1 MNNAYL
7 RAVEQVAD
15 RIHNGNQNQQQYH
28 SKDKPGRSPKEN
40 MGYRS
45 LENKPS
51 ENPRIKCVQMNRF
64 IMLLSNMATR
74 ELWKTTIMD
83 NNNDISHSDAKSTF
97 ADHERKQIKEI
108 FNVWSDFIKLPT
120 IGPFQAFSKDS
131 TFYSQELF
139 NLFQTLIQ
147 LQTNTRD
154 YWTQMNNAYLRAV
167 EQVADR
173 MHNGNQNQ
181 QQYHSKDKPGR
192 SPKENMEEYR
202 KTIID
207 AFEEAFTDLFSSNDF
222 GIINSNLISS
232 QLDVVKHLQNIA
244 EKNFKTLNLPT
255 RSEVDELSKDVH
267 EIKREIHDIKK
278 KIGII

>member
-1 MNNAYL
+1 MCT
-7 RAVEQVAD
+7 
-15 RIHNGNQNQQQYH
+15 
-28 SKDKPGRSPKEN
+28 SK
-40 MGYRS
+40 
-45 LENKPS
+45 
-51 ENPRIKCVQMNRF
+51 NRF

-74 ELWKTTIMD
+74 QLWKMTIME
-83 NNNDISHSDAKSTF
+83 NNNSISPSDAKSTF
-97 ADHERKQIKEI
+97 ADHERKQVKDI
-108 FNVWSDFIKLPT
+108 FDVWSDFMKLPT

-131 TFYSQELF
+131 IFYSQELF

-147 LQTNTRD
+147 LQTNMGD

-181 QQYHSKDKPGR
+181 QHYSKDKLGR

-207 AFEEAFTDLFSSNDF
+207 AFEEAFTDLFSSNEF

-232 QLDVVKHLQNIA
+232 QLDAVKHLQNIA

-255 RSEVDELSKDVH
+255 RSELDELSKDVH

-278 KIGII
+278 KIGIIS

>member
-1 MNNAYL
+1 MTL
-7 RAVEQVAD
+7 ME
-15 RIHNGNQNQQQYH
+15 
-28 SKDKPGRSPKEN
+28 
-40 MGYRS
+40 
-45 LENKPS
+45 
-51 ENPRIKCVQMNRF
+51 
-64 IMLLSNMATR
+64 
-74 ELWKTTIMD
+74 
-83 NNNDISHSDAKSTF
+83 NNNEISPSDGKPTF
-97 ADHERKQIKEI
+97 ADYERKQIKDI

-131 TFYSQELF
+131 IFYSQELF

-147 LQTNTRD
+147 LQTNMGD

-181 QQYHSKDKPGR
+181 QHSSKDKLGR

-207 AFEEAFTDLFSSNDF
+207 AFEEAFTDLFSSNEF
-222 GIINSNLISS
+222 GTINSNLIST

-255 RSEVDELSKDVH
+255 RSELDELSKDVH

-278 KIGII
+278 KIGIIS